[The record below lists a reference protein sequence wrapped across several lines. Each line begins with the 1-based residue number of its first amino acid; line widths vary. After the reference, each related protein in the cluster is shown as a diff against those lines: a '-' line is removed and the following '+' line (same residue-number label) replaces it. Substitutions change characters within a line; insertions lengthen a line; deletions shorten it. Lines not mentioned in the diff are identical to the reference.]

1 MLFHAK
7 VLITKSGWRSQS
19 RFLKILQEKF
29 KLLLNDNRKVTL
41 AKIKKQIEHFVDAK
55 IVK

>member
-7 VLITKSGWRSQS
+7 VLITKSGWRSQF

-29 KLLLNDNRKVTL
+29 KLLNNNWKVTL
-41 AKIKKQIEHFVDAK
+41 AKIKKQIGHFVDAK